1 MTSVLTSAQLSDLAS
16 INQVCA
22 ELGADVVVIGA
33 MSLLIHF
40 GNLGRYT
47 RDIDLTVAL
56 DLEEFGGLTA
66 RLTAVE
72 WTRAPK
78 LEHRWIA
85 PQKTIVDLLPAGPG
99 LRGHGSI
106 TWPESQ
112 FTMSLAGFEH
122 VFANAVKLSLPEGTV
137 ISVAALSSVALLKMI
152 AYMEDPYKRAKDL
165 QDIRLILSRYEQ
177 GSDRLFSDAVFD
189 AQLSDFA
196 FTGALLL
203 GIDMRDLVARSERRY
218 VEEFVQRLLSDEDEI
233 AWDNEINSGSKTFL
247 NQIIAFNK
255 GFTGNQI

>member
-1 MTSVLTSAQLSDLAS
+1 MTSVLTTAQLADLAS

-22 ELGADVVVIGA
+22 ELGADLVVIGA

-56 DLEEFGGLTA
+56 DLDEFAGLTA
-66 RLTAVE
+66 RLTAGK

-78 LEHRWIA
+78 VEHRWIA
-85 PQKTIVDLLPAGPG
+85 PKKTIVDLLPAGPG

-122 VFANAVKLSLPEGTV
+122 VFSDAVKLSLPEGT
-137 ISVAALSSVALLKMI
+137 IIRVAALSSVALLKMI
-152 AYMEDPYKRAKDL
+152 AYMEDPYRRAKDL

-189 AQLSDFA
+189 ARLPDFA
-196 FTGALLL
+196 FTGAFLL
-203 GIDMRDLVARSERRY
+203 GIDMSDLVPRNERRY
-218 VEEFVQRLLSDEDEI
+218 VEEFVKRFLLDEDEI
-233 AWDNEINSGSKTFL
+233 AWDNETDSGRNTFL
-247 NQIIAFNK
+247 NRILAFSK
-255 GFTGNQI
+255 GFAGNQI